1 MCKPLV
7 DDAYWFEYS
16 KKMVDQGGQKSEE
29 IVKKFQTLV
38 AWLWPIYTAG
48 AAVGFPLADKNLS
61 PAVTLLIVSASAAMI
76 LVYWLTVW
84 IQVPLLVKFDA
95 RSPTQIR
102 EAASRISK
110 TRNRRA
116 LITAGVSLVAAML
129 VALSLALASL
139 SPSSSGQAP
148 NLEALL
154 GKDQDPRQLS
164 LCVTNIN
171 ADPDHPL
178 VTVRART
185 PEKEVKGSPWLL
197 KPTAKGLL
205 QTSLPMDPPVE
216 KVTVMVSWRG
226 KKGLHYQLKQEV
238 AAAK

>member
-1 MCKPLV
+1 MTKPLI
-7 DDAYWFEYS
+7 DDDYWFEYS
-16 KKMVDQGGQKSEE
+16 KKLMDEGAKGSSE
-29 IVKKFQTLV
+29 IAKKFQTLV

-48 AAVGFPLADKNLS
+48 AAVGFPLADKRLA
-61 PAVTLLIVSASAAMI
+61 PGTTGLIVLASAAMI

-84 IQVPLLVKFDA
+84 MQVPVRVRFDP
-95 RSPTQIR
+95 RIPQEIR
-102 EAASRISK
+102 NTYSLISRTK
-110 TRNRRA
+110 NRRT

-148 NLEALL
+148 NLEAFL
-154 GKDQDPRQLS
+154 GKNQDPQQLS

-171 ADPDHPL
+171 ADPGHPL
-178 VTVRART
+178 VMVRART
-185 PEKEVKGSPWLL
+185 PEKEVKGSPRLL

-216 KVTVMVSWRG
+216 KITVLVSWRG
-226 KKGLHYQLKQEV
+226 EKGLHYQLKQEV